1 MVLHLPLALESAL
14 QASSNCDHGSII
26 EGLTTARPHS
36 VLSHTKSTI
45 WSDSNGMRSCW
56 VLFNSEGLHELM
68 KVFRRWQMTSGI
80 YPRHGVLAK
89 ALSQTCAE
97 GQCRRANLQLW
108 IGGALWGPWLAEHLS
123 QTHRFGGDDRNIP
136 KWPNAFGIV
145 WPIMLISSSWACDAA
160 SCYQAAGT

>member
-1 MVLHLPLALESAL
+1 
-14 QASSNCDHGSII
+14 
-26 EGLTTARPHS
+26 
-36 VLSHTKSTI
+36 
-45 WSDSNGMRSCW
+45 MRSCW

-123 QTHRFGGDDRNIP
+123 ELTGSVVTTEIYRMRLASFGQ
-136 KWPNAFGIV
+136 
-145 WPIMLISSSWACDAA
+145 
-160 SCYQAAGT
+160 SC

>member
-56 VLFNSEGLHELM
+56 VLFNSKGLHELM

-89 ALSQTCAE
+89 ALSQWNMRWRLLNVAA
-97 GQCRRANLQLW
+97 Q
-108 IGGALWGPWLAEHLS
+108 
-123 QTHRFGGDDRNIP
+123 
-136 KWPNAFGIV
+136 
-145 WPIMLISSSWACDAA
+145 ISSFGLEGPLACWFLPAGPA
-160 SCYQAAGT
+160 MQLLAIRLQAPSTGRKPFTTDQSGHESTI